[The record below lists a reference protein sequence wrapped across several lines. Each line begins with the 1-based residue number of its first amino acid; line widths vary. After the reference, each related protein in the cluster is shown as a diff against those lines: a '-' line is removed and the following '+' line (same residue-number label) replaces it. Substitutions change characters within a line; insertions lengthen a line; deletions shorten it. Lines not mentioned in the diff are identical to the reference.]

1 MSIGGTEFFET
12 KKGQFNGASNPRTF
26 TGHYV
31 QAVNNSLDTIKTML
45 NLSSAPDYIT
55 DTETDI
61 DLDEDRWSLLSAFVD
76 LWLIR
81 FGKRSG
87 DLTLQIAY
95 ATSEAATTR
104 ALLDRDLATAA
115 DDDNGETIGKFVSI
129 S

>member
-1 MSIGGTEFFET
+1 MSINGTEFFEV
-12 KKGQFNGASNPRTF
+12 KRGQFSGASQPGSFAR
-26 TGHYV
+26 HYV
-31 QAVNNSLDTIKTML
+31 QAVNNSLDTIKTKL

-61 DLDEDRWSLLSAFVD
+61 DLDKDRWALLSAFVD
-76 LWLIR
+76 LWLVR

-95 ATSEAATTR
+95 ATSEDAMTQ